1 MDYKIKSDSAKLE
14 DLLQLFGENIS
25 AADINAS
32 RYLGEISAAIV
43 KKRMELNMTQ
53 KEFAKHIKVSQGMIS
68 KWEGGDYNFSIKSL
82 AELAE
87 KLDMELYVNLKSP
100 RIKKIEQK
108 TEKKQ
113 AYIYIKSERTIYN
126 KSIKSN
132 IIKFVDKQNYFN
144 EKKKKVYSPES
155 IEM

>member
-108 TEKKQ
+108 TEKK
-113 AYIYIKSERTIYN
+113 
-126 KSIKSN
+126 
-132 IIKFVDKQNYFN
+132 
-144 EKKKKVYSPES
+144 KKVYSPES

>member
-43 KKRMELNMTQ
+43 KKRMKLNMTQ

-108 TEKKQ
+108 KEKKQ

>member
-14 DLLQLFGENIS
+14 DLLELFGETIS

-32 RYLGEISAAIV
+32 RYLGEISSAIV

-100 RIKKIEQK
+100 RIKKDRAENR
-108 TEKKQ
+108 KK
-113 AYIYIKSERTIYN
+113 ASIYLY
-126 KSIKSN
+126 
-132 IIKFVDKQNYFN
+132 
-144 EKKKKVYSPES
+144 
-155 IEM
+155 

>member
-14 DLLQLFGENIS
+14 DLLELFGETIS

-32 RYLGEISAAIV
+32 RYLGEISSAIV

-87 KLDMELYVNLKSP
+87 KLDIELYVNLKSP
-100 RIKKIEQK
+100 RIKKKEQK

-132 IIKFVDKQNYFN
+132 IIKFVDKQNYIN
-144 EKKKKVYSPES
+144 EKKKVYSPES